1 MNGLEEWCR
10 QVELGKCRRK
20 QIHVLLLFLSW
31 RRLPRVPPLFL
42 SFCSL
47 VRPIV
52 GPGLELPEV
61 PAVLAAHH
69 FLPQTTHNITSYL
82 GQVEERYFPTVAEK
96 HEIAKAHSAMT
107 WERLKEGTKSGREQA
122 NKMVGEGVGKVQEL
136 TGLKLKETLGWG
148 EGVLNKAKETA
159 ADLTAKVEE
168 KAEEVKVAVENK
180 AEEVKKEV
188 EKKPEPPKRLV

>member
-1 MNGLEEWCR
+1 MNITDRVKSFKAPHESLTPGILYVGIAGLTGSILAR
-10 QVELGKCRRK
+10 NRFILTR
-20 QIHVLLLFLSW
+20 LLL
-31 RRLPRVPPLFL
+31 PPTF
-42 SFCSL
+42 F
-47 VRPIV
+47 
-52 GPGLELPEV
+52 
-61 PAVLAAHH
+61 VLAAHH

-82 GQVEERYFPTVAEK
+82 GQVEERYFPTMAEK

-122 NKMVGEGVGKVQEL
+122 DRIVGEGVGKVQEL

-148 EGVLNKAKETA
+148 EGVLSKAKETA
-159 ADLTAKVEE
+159 ADLTAKAEK
-168 KAEEVKVAVENK
+168 KAEEIKVVVENK